1 MLEPL
6 LVLDRLNK
14 SYGALCV
21 TDNVTLEVMPGEIHA
36 VIGPN
41 GAGKTTLI
49 GEISGSIRPDS
60 GRIAL
65 RGEEITALPVHARA
79 RRGLARSFQVTNLL
93 PDFTALENVA
103 LAAQAR
109 DGSSFRFFR
118 RASREERLNARALE
132 SLAVVG
138 LASRA
143 HFPVAALSHGEKRSL
158 EIAMALALE
167 PALILLDEPTAG
179 TGRAET
185 NQLVAILRDLKDRHA
200 ILLVEHDMDTVFALA
215 DRISV
220 LVYGRIVA
228 TGSPEAIR
236 DDPEVRRAYLGEAA

>member
-65 RGEEITALPVHARA
+65 RGEEITALPVHARV

-109 DGSSFRFFR
+109 EGSSFRFFR

-143 HFPVAALSHGEKRSL
+143 HLPVAALSHGEKRSL
-158 EIAMALALE
+158 EIAMALAAE

-179 TGRAET
+179 TGRAEAA
-185 NQLVAILRDLKDRHA
+185 QLVAILRDIKHRPA
-200 ILLVEHDMDTVFALA
+200 ILLVEHDMDAVFALA

-236 DDPEVRRAYLGEAA
+236 HDPEVRRAYLGEAA